1 MESADPEPVAGQAR
15 GYGLVLVHRPATAY
29 GPRRPGPH
37 MRPLSSPRLLLSS
50 TRSIPEIP
58 IPSPEPPLLGSSCI
72 PPSTC
77 EPILLRPNPTPDK
90 AIFQPRRKCRSR
102 QWRRW
107 GEGRSRSCPPERRR
121 RRGVAA

>member
-1 MESADPEPVAGQAR
+1 MNTSA
-15 GYGLVLVHRPATAY
+15 
-29 GPRRPGPH
+29 PRVQIREKRSTTLIDGEV
-37 MRPLSSPRLLLSS
+37 RRQKKGG